1 MTPLELQNDLRA
13 LLFERLQINEAKGIN
28 LGPPPK
34 RNTLKGMLRGLRV
47 GGSGVR
53 NVVSGTVN
61 AIRATGPG
69 LRQAV
74 SGAQTAATGARMTV
88 QHAARGIR
96 PVVRKFPLT
105 SLVLA
110 TGLGVAAGH
119 YVPKAID
126 AIKGTRT
133 GTRHVYQGGGGI
145 DEPRRYPT
153 ITPERNT
160 GRQYTGTDEMYEPH
174 GPLSTR
180 RRVRAL
186 DDMYEAIAFETLKE
200 SLRIKLMARL

>member
-13 LLFERLQINEAKGIN
+13 LLFERLQINEARRIN

-47 GGSGVR
+47 GASGAG
-53 NVVSGTVN
+53 NVARGTAN

-74 SGAQTAATGARMTV
+74 SGAQTAATGIKMTAK
-88 QHAARGIR
+88 HLARGIR

-105 SLVLA
+105 SL
-110 TGLGVAAGH
+110 GVAAILGAGAAH
-119 YVPKAID
+119 YVPKAYD
-126 AIKGTRT
+126 AITGTGT
-133 GTRHVYQGGGGI
+133 GTRHVYQG
-145 DEPRRYPT
+145 RYPK
-153 ITPERNT
+153 ITPEPNT

-186 DDMYEAIAFETLKE
+186 DDMYEAIAFKTLKE

>member
-13 LLFERLQINEAKGIN
+13 LLFERLQINEARRIN
-28 LGPPPK
+28 LGSPPR
-34 RNTLKGMLRGLRV
+34 RNTLKGMLRGLIV
-47 GGSGVR
+47 GASGVGNIAR
-53 NVVSGTVN
+53 GTAN

-74 SGAQTAATGARMTV
+74 AGAQTAATGIKMTSK
-88 QHAARGIR
+88 HLARGIR

-105 SLVLA
+105 SL
-110 TGLGVAAGH
+110 GVAAILGAGAAH
-119 YVPKAID
+119 YVPKAIG
-126 AIKGTRT
+126 AIKGTE
-133 GTRHVYQGGGGI
+133 TRQVYQGGGGI
-145 DEPRRYPT
+145 D
-153 ITPERNT
+153 
-160 GRQYTGTDEMYEPH
+160 EPH

>member
-13 LLFERLQINEAKGIN
+13 LLFERLQINEAKRRIN

-34 RNTLKGMLRGLRV
+34 RNTLKGMLRGLKV
-47 GGSGVR
+47 GASGVG
-53 NVVSGTVN
+53 NVARGTAN

-74 SGAQTAATGARMTV
+74 SGAQTAATGIKMTG
-88 QHAARGIR
+88 QHLARGIR

-105 SLVLA
+105 SL
-110 TGLGVAAGH
+110 GVAAILGAGAAH

-126 AIKGTRT
+126 AIKGT
-133 GTRHVYQGGGGI
+133 GTRQVYQGGGGL
-145 DEPRRYPT
+145 DEPRRFPK
-153 ITPERNT
+153 ITPEPNN
-160 GRQYTGTDEMYEPH
+160 GRQYSGTDE
-174 GPLSTR
+174 
-180 RRVRAL
+180 
-186 DDMYEAIAFETLKE
+186 MYEAIAFETLKE